1 MIGAGIQS
9 LLHILCPL
17 LEQRQTV
24 SFPNPSFVQGST
36 VFHDYGFQ
44 IDYRNKDCDIIYV
57 SPAHMTKWGDI
68 MPVSRRLEL
77 VNYSASHGSLV
88 IEDDFE
94 NEFVYLQKPTP
105 SLFGLAGG
113 QNVVYLGTFSRLLLP
128 PSVSALWF
136 CLRSFLHCTEK
147 RQTNIIR
154 QHQKQSRLLFASL
167 SGMVTWLHRPVS

>member
-17 LEQRQTV
+17 LGQRRTV

-44 IDYRNKDCDIIYV
+44 VDYRNKDCDIIYV

-77 VNYSASHGSLV
+77 VNYSAAHGSLV

-94 NEFVYLQKPTP
+94 NEFVYLQKLPP
-105 SLFGLAGG
+105 LFLVWQA
-113 QNVVYLGTFSRLLLP
+113 VRMWCIWEPFPDFYCP
-128 PSVSALWF
+128 PSVSVYGPAS
-136 CLRSFLHCTEK
+136 RAVCTV
-147 RQTNIIR
+147 
-154 QHQKQSRLLFASL
+154 QKKSR
-167 SGMVTWLHRPVS
+167 PI

>member
-1 MIGAGIQS
+1 M
-9 LLHILCPL
+9 
-17 LEQRQTV
+17 
-24 SFPNPSFVQGST
+24 
-36 VFHDYGFQ
+36 FHDYGFQ
-44 IDYRNKDCDIIYV
+44 VDYRNKDCDIIYV

-77 VNYSASHGSLV
+77 VNYSAAHGSLV

-128 PSVSALWF
+128 SIRISFMVLPPELSALY
-136 CLRSFLHCTEK
+136 RK
-147 RQTNIIR
+147 
-154 QHQKQSRLLFASL
+154 KD
-167 SGMVTWLHRPVS
+167 RPI